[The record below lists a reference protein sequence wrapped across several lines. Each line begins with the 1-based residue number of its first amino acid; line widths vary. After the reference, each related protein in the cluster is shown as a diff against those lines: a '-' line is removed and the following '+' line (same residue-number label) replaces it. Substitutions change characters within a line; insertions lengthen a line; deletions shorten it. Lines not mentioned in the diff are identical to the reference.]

1 MSAGGFPAALAFTL
15 REEGGFVDDPQD
27 PGGATNK
34 GITIAT
40 FQHYHP
46 GATVDA
52 LRLISNADAGA
63 IYHAGY
69 WNAVRAEELPAGV
82 DLMVFD
88 FGVNAGPGRS
98 IGILQSALGVAV
110 DRIIGPVTLRATLAA
125 DRVRLVNDLAARQL
139 AYYRSLST
147 WATFGD
153 GWGERTDRRTEA
165 AEKLA
170 GTPPAPASISTGSMV
185 LPRSGLSIPMP
196 AGAVIPPTT
205 PPDVPHATAVLAGL
219 CIEADVFTAEEW
231 EAALANSGA

>member
-46 GATVDA
+46 GATVA
-52 LRLISNADAGA
+52 ELRAISVGVVGA

-88 FGVNAGPGRS
+88 FGVTSGPGRS
-98 IGILQSALGVAV
+98 IGLLQSALGVAA
-110 DRIIGPVTLRATLAA
+110 DHILGPVTLRAAAAA
-125 DRVRLVNDLAARQL
+125 DPLRLVGDIAARQL
-139 AYYRSLST
+139 AFYRSLPT
-147 WATFGD
+147 WPRYGE
-153 GWGERTDRRTEA
+153 GWEARTDRRTEA

-196 AGAVIPPTT
+196 AGAAIPSTT